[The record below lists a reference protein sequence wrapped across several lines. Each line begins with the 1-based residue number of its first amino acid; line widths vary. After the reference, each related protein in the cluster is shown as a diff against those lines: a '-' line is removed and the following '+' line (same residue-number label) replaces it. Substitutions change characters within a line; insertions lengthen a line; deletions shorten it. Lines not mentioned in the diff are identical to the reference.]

1 MTAFPKYMGMGMSYD
16 EYWNGPV
23 WLAKA
28 YREAWDER
36 QRREEWAR
44 WRQGLYVYNALLCV
58 APVLRAFGGDN
69 VRALDYL
76 SEPLPITEKEV
87 REREEAREKANYE
100 AYIARMEAA
109 SDRELKRRAEEA
121 KKEAVENGGH

>member
-1 MTAFPKYMGMGMSYD
+1 MGMTYD
-16 EYWNGPV
+16 EYWNGPA
-23 WLAKA
+23 WLAQA

-44 WRQGLYVYNALLCV
+44 WRQGMYIYNALLCV
-58 APVLRAFGGDN
+58 APVIRAFAGDN
-69 VRALDYL
+69 VRPGEYP
-76 SEPLPITEKEV
+76 SEPYPMTDREV
-87 REREEAREKANYE
+87 RECEEAREKANYE

-121 KKEAVENGGH
+121 AREVKEDGQH

>member
-16 EYWNGPV
+16 EYWNGPA